1 MGKMA
6 LAVAL
11 VGITAFQPAWAGA
24 TKSPRK
30 GRIIYTAGTAWKVQE
45 TTVMAKMD
53 MGAGVSAMPL
63 VSRAVMNISVEKVFS
78 DGSALVSQTPLS
90 CSKGDT
96 VDTLK
101 DAPLPGNGKTGY
113 TLRTRDGKV
122 FLVQGKMVF
131 SSPEEEMMMGG
142 AENIDEVALLRESK
156 TTAKFL
162 KVMRNKGQLDCYRI
176 PAKAGQVGA
185 KSKMEGYAVVRLKN
199 ESVNGAVCEV
209 YRAALAPMMET
220 CWFDSKAGRVIKRS
234 MTQGNPVQVEITQE
248 VIK

>member
-1 MGKMA
+1 
-6 LAVAL
+6 
-11 VGITAFQPAWAGA
+11 
-24 TKSPRK
+24 
-30 GRIIYTAGTAWKVQE
+30 
-45 TTVMAKMD
+45 MAKMD
-53 MGAGVSAMPL
+53 MGAGVAAMPL
-63 VSRAVMNISVEKVFS
+63 VSRAVMNTSVEKVFP
-78 DGSALVSQTPLS
+78 DGSALVSQTPIS

-96 VDTLK
+96 LETLK

-113 TLRTRDGKV
+113 TLRTSDGKI

-142 AENIDEVALLRESK
+142 AENIDEVALLKESK

-176 PAKAGQVGA
+176 PAKAGLIGA

-199 ESVNGAVCEV
+199 ESVDGAVCEV
-209 YRAALAPMMET
+209 YRATLAPMVET

-234 MTQGNPVQVEITQE
+234 MSQGNPVQVEITQE
-248 VIK
+248 IIK